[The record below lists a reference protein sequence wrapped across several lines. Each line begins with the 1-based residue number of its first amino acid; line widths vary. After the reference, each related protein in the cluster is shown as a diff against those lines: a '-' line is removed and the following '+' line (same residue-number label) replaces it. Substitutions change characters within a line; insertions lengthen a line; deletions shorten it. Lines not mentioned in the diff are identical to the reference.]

1 VHSNYEQKK
10 GYKRKINVSNRC
22 MYEYFIKK
30 CAKKHY
36 FYKDSYIFVFMCFFV
51 HQSLN
56 SIKIKNRFHK
66 EVRFENNLQ
75 KGMINGYSFPKIA
88 VIVNNEPNIVQFY
101 NWGLIPSWSQ
111 TTEIR
116 KFTLN
121 AKVETLDSK
130 PSFKLYKDQRCI
142 IILDAFYEWKW
153 LDAKGKVKE
162 KYEIQNQN
170 MDLMTICGL
179 WNVWKNPINQ
189 EEIKT
194 FTMITTE
201 ANELM
206 SQIHNTKK
214 RMPMILNNYEEE
226 EWLKYGIVNPKRN
239 VDLVATKILT

>member
-1 VHSNYEQKK
+1 
-10 GYKRKINVSNRC
+10 
-22 MYEYFIKK
+22 
-30 CAKKHY
+30 
-36 FYKDSYIFVFMCFFV
+36 MCFFV

-56 SIKIKNRFHK
+56 SIKIENRFHK
-66 EVRFENNLQ
+66 EVRFDNNLQ
-75 KGMINGYSFPKIA
+75 KGIINGFIFPKIA

-116 KFTLN
+116 RFTLN

-239 VDLVATKILT
+239 VDLVATKLLT

>member
-56 SIKIKNRFHK
+56 AIKIKNQFRK
-66 EVRFENNLQ
+66 EVRIENNLP
-75 KGMINGYSFPKIA
+75 KGIINGFSFPKIA
-88 VIVNNEPNIVQFY
+88 VIVNNEPNIVQFF

-142 IILDAFYEWKW
+142 IILEAFYEWKW

-162 KYEIQNQN
+162 KYEIQNEN
-170 MDLMTICGL
+170 MDLMAICGL

-239 VDLVATKILT
+239 VDLVATKLLT